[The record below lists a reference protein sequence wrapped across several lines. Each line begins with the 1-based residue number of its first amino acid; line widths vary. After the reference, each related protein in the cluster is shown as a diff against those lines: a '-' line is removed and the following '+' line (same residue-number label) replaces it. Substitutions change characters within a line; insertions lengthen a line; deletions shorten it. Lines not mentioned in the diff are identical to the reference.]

1 MDTPPPIQPS
11 QTMQYKV
18 VPFSAAVSST
28 QDASHVASQI
38 ESIIS
43 THVSS
48 GWEYVGIHQLQT
60 FKAGS
65 NGCFGIIGV
74 TPATTITTEFV
85 VFRQ

>member
-1 MDTPPPIQPS
+1 MNS
-11 QTMQYKV
+11 NVQYKV

-28 QDASHVASQI
+28 QDSSHLASQV

-43 THVSS
+43 SYAAS
-48 GWEYVGIHQLQT
+48 GWEYVGVHQLQT

-65 NGCFGIIGV
+65 NGCFGLGA
-74 TPATTITTEFV
+74 TPPTTITTEFV